1 MTFFLYT
8 VNTLFMIVAV
18 ILILLVLIQ
27 KGRGGGLASAFGG
40 VGGHTAFG
48 SKTGDVLTW
57 ATAIVFGVFL
67 ILAVLANVVF
77 NQVGGAKGR
86 ATAAATTPGSPTTAP
101 AVPGSPNSSLPQGPV
116 TADPGVADPPTL
128 PPSKTRPETPPTD
141 QNVRRLPNPT
151 PAGTPAPTTRP

>member
-8 VNTLFMIVAV
+8 VNTLFVLIAV

-67 ILAVLANVVF
+67 LLAVLANIVF
-77 NQVGGAKGR
+77 NQVGGGNKAV
-86 ATAAATTPGSPTTAP
+86 ASSPATAP
-101 AVPGSPNSSLPQGPV
+101 AAPGSPNSSLPQGPV
-116 TADPGVADPPTL
+116 TADPGVANPPTA
-128 PPSKTRPETPPTD
+128 PANNAPAAPTPNQSVT
-141 QNVRRLPNPT
+141 PNPT
-151 PAGTPAPTTRP
+151 TKP